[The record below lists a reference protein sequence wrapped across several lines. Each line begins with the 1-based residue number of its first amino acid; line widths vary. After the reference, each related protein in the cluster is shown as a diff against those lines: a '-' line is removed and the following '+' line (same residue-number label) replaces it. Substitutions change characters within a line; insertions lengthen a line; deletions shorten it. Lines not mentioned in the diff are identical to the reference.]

1 MKHLLSNF
9 FMLAAAVGVCCLG
22 SVAWASTNLPPV
34 LVEAGRVGKTAT
46 ELPASVQVITAE
58 EIAASG
64 CKSTVELLEK
74 KANLL
79 VRKMNANPAFSQI
92 AMRGFGENSFGRTL
106 VLVDGERLN
115 NPDMSAPNLTRIPI
129 DVISRIEIIHGPQT
143 VLNGDNATAGVINIV
158 TSEADQYDDKTTVGA
173 AVGSYD
179 TYRAHLAHRGG
190 WAEEGVSYRAS
201 LDWEDSNGFR
211 DNGGYTLWN
220 ANAGIAKNWE
230 NGSRVSLGSFY
241 GYYDYE
247 MPGSLTYAQYH
258 SAHSHQ
264 AAQTPDDSAR
274 IYTYGLNL
282 SARGYFSEK
291 RYLEGALSL
300 SRRAT
305 DWDNDAYTSHLV
317 YDIYQYTFAPRY
329 VDKTEW
335 FGHEN
340 TFAVGV
346 DLRYETLDYLS
357 KGYSYG
363 YKYRTSQDFSRLA
376 SGVYVQD
383 EWFIT
388 DDLSLT
394 LGARTE
400 RFHSHW
406 DPKQSGRSNWDD
418 HERAYEAALN
428 YRPSEWSKLYLR
440 GTRFYRAPFCDELN
454 YAPKALDPET
464 GYSAEFGASAQPAEE
479 WLADVSLWTM
489 WMKHELFYDP
499 GIYYNWWW
507 GANVN
512 SPARTRR
519 IGLDAMLRWAREKVA
534 SAALCYRYADSRF
547 TEGEYDSNHTPLAP
561 HHLIRL
567 QGEVWATDWVALFAG
582 VREVSSQYLA
592 GDYGNDYPKLKPYA
606 LFDCGVR
613 FYPFGDKLDDN
624 LMVQFAVDNLT
635 NRKYCDFAGASGG
648 DTYYYPAEGRFYAL
662 SARYEF

>member
-1 MKHLLSNF
+1 MNPEVNPNLLMVSSSPHAHSGASVRRI
-9 FMLAAAVGVCCLG
+9 MLDVLIALTPAFAAACWFFRLNALRLTATCVLTCLATEWVCRKLMKRENSLGDLSAAVTGVLL
-22 SVAWASTNLPPV
+22 AFNLPPELPTWMAV
-34 LVEAGRVGKTAT
+34 AGSVFAIAIAKQVFGGLGYNPFNPALAGR
-46 ELPASVQVITAE
+46 
-58 EIAASG
+58 
-64 CKSTVELLEK
+64 
-74 KANLL
+74 
-79 VRKMNANPAFSQI
+79 
-92 AMRGFGENSFGRTL
+92 
-106 VLVDGERLN
+106 
-115 NPDMSAPNLTRIPI
+115 
-129 DVISRIEIIHGPQT
+129 
-143 VLNGDNATAGVINIV
+143 
-158 TSEADQYDDKTTVGA
+158 
-173 AVGSYD
+173 
-179 TYRAHLAHRGG
+179 
-190 WAEEGVSYRAS
+190 
-201 LDWEDSNGFR
+201 
-211 DNGGYTLWN
+211 
-220 ANAGIAKNWE
+220 
-230 NGSRVSLGSFY
+230 
-241 GYYDYE
+241 
-247 MPGSLTYAQYH
+247 
-258 SAHSHQ
+258 
-264 AAQTPDDSAR
+264 
-274 IYTYGLNL
+274 
-282 SARGYFSEK
+282 
-291 RYLEGALSL
+291 
-300 SRRAT
+300 
-305 DWDNDAYTSHLV
+305 
-317 YDIYQYTFAPRY
+317 
-329 VDKTEW
+329 
-335 FGHEN
+335 
-340 TFAVGV
+340 V